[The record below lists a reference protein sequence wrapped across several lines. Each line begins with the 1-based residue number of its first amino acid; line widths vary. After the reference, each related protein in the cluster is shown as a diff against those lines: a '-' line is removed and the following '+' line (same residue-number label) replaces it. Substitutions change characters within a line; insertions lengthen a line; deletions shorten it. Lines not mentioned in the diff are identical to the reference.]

1 MMLKNALLTL
11 ITGVLGHGAMTQP
24 PSRNA
29 IVSPSLPIF
38 GAGSGLNRG
47 PGTPGAQDKAVA
59 PWNGSVP
66 ESVPFMFW
74 CAAPDSDSADPRK
87 VSGAH
92 GQACCESNPTA
103 ALSPRRTPPTRY
115 PLPRT

>member
-1 MMLKNALLTL
+1 M
-11 ITGVLGHGAMTQP
+11 
-24 PSRNA
+24 S
-29 IVSPSLPIF
+29 
-38 GAGSGLNRG
+38 
-47 PGTPGAQDKAVA
+47 

-92 GQACCESNPTA
+92 GQACCEPIQLRP
-103 ALSPRRTPPTRY
+103 LSPRY
-115 PLPRT
+115 